1 MLFVNVF
8 LFVFIL
14 FAVNITYWGGCS
26 SEERAGHPEQV

>member
-14 FAVNITYWGGCS
+14 FAVNITYWAAVG